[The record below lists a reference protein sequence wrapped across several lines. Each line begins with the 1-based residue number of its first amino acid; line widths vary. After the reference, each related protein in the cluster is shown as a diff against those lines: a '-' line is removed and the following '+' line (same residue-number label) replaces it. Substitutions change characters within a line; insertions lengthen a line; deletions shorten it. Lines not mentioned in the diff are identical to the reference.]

1 LKKSTVSLVIVLPP
15 VIAYATFAAVRY
27 VRYVTAQVAA
37 YEREIER
44 EMERRE
50 AEAKAR
56 GAEEA
61 RRAEEIR
68 AERIEAAKKQ
78 ATKLRPGLTR
88 TT

>member
-1 LKKSTVSLVIVLPP
+1 LLKKSTVSLVIVLPP
-15 VIAYATFAAVRY
+15 AIATATFAAVRY
-27 VRYVTAQVAA
+27 VIAQIAA

-44 EMERRE
+44 EKERRE